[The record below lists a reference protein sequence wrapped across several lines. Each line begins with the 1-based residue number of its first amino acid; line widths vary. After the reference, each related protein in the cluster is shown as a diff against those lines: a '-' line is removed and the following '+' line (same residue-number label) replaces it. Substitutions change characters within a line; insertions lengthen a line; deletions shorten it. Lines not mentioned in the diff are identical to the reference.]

1 MKDTN
6 ILTATALACISGT
19 LLFTWATAP
28 HLWWSLTCAFVL
40 LTSVMYL
47 ALQSERHEN
56 EDEDENA

>member
-1 MKDTN
+1 MKDAN

-28 HLWWSLTCAFVL
+28 HLWWSLTCAFLL

-47 ALQSERHEN
+47 ALQSERHGN